1 MFQLWQAHIGELV
14 GITGRGIESR
24 TEVQSQ
30 RRVRFLSGR
39 DDVRLDEWEGELC
52 PRGGDGVSARGVMLE
67 FVGK

>member
-1 MFQLWQAHIGELV
+1 MGELV

-30 RRVRFLSGR
+30 RRVRFLTGGGM
-39 DDVRLDEWEGELC
+39 RLDAWEGELC

>member
-1 MFQLWQAHIGELV
+1 MGELV

-30 RRVRFLSGR
+30 RRVRFLTGQ
-39 DDVRLDEWEGELC
+39 DGMRLDAWEGELC

-67 FVGK
+67 FVGR

>member
-1 MFQLWQAHIGELV
+1 MGELV
-14 GITGRGIESR
+14 GIAGRGIESR

-30 RRVRFLSGR
+30 RRVRFLMGQDSM
-39 DDVRLDEWEGELC
+39 RLDAWEGELC